1 MSMLGVIAAFPD
13 GSAIVEKNQVPNMA
27 PDAAW
32 NDASGSFDMAVDVGA
47 FELEHY
53 DKPSQST
60 FLHANM
66 PDVVTTPNSRND
78 YPALAD
84 TRYWISPNW
93 QGQILQQ
100 DDYLGGD
107 HTYVDNPMRGSG
119 QYDYPGMM
127 PIESYK
133 VVTRRGNSIS
143 YTDFVDQSELYS

>member
-1 MSMLGVIAAFPD
+1 MLGVIAAFPD

-32 NDASGSFDMAVDVGA
+32 LDASGSFDMAVDYEP
-47 FELEHY
+47 ELEHY
-53 DKPSQST
+53 EKPSQST

-84 TRYWISPNW
+84 VRYWVSENW
-93 QGQILQQ
+93 EGQILQM
-100 DDYLGGD
+100 DDYLGGN
-107 HTYVDNPMRGSG
+107 HTYIDNPMRGSG
-119 QYDYPGMM
+119 QYEYPGMM

>member
-32 NDASGSFDMAVDVGA
+32 IDASGTFDAAVDMTP
-47 FELEHY
+47 ELEHY
-53 DKPSQST
+53 EKPAQST

-66 PDVVTTPNSRND
+66 PDVVTTPHSRND
-78 YPALAD
+78 YPALVD
-84 TRYWISPNW
+84 TRYWISPY
-93 QGQILQQ
+93 QEGQILQM

>member
-1 MSMLGVIAAFPD
+1 MSMLGIVASFDD
-13 GSAIVEKNQVPNMA
+13 GSAIVLKNQVPNMA

-32 NDASGSFDMAVDVGA
+32 LDADGSFDMSVDMVP
-47 FELEHY
+47 ELEHY
-53 DKPSQST
+53 EKPSQST

-84 TRYWISPNW
+84 VRYWVSENW
-93 QGQILQQ
+93 EGQILQQ

-107 HTYVDNPMRGSG
+107 HTYVDNPMLGSG
-119 QYDYPGMM
+119 QYSYPGMM

>member
-1 MSMLGVIAAFPD
+1 MLGLIAAFDD
-13 GSAIVEKNQVPNMA
+13 GSAIIEKNQVPNMA

-32 NDASGSFDMAVDVGA
+32 IDAIGSFDMAVDYEP
-47 FELEHY
+47 ELEHY
-53 DKPSQST
+53 EKPSQST

-66 PDVVTTPNSRND
+66 PDVVTTANSRND

-84 TRYWISPNW
+84 VRYWENPYYE
-93 QGQILQQ
+93 GQIMNN
-100 DDYLGGD
+100 DDYLGGN